1 MDEGIIHMNAARKQ
15 HKHFSRELLADT
27 IVTKAVELEVSRR
40 ANVLPNHTLVQT
52 AHFHTTLYVHNH
64 CSSYAVCMYVCR

>member
-1 MDEGIIHMNAARKQ
+1 MQVTKDGRIVDEGIIRMNAARKQ

-52 AHFHTTLYVHNH
+52 AHFHTNYNSIRTQSL
-64 CSSYAVCMYVCR
+64 